1 MLGGNVEGL
10 DCATGAARIFAR
22 GIWMMGKAQASGR
35 AAAAVVC
42 VMVGLACVART
53 AVAQDARAV
62 EATAAPKAAT
72 EHAASAAD
80 DAQPEPTADPAQADA
95 ATQRSFAERVLRE
108 REVLGTRFRGHLFID
123 GLPVSPDGAQ
133 IGKSLELRRL
143 RLSFSRSLAFRWEV
157 VGAAEL
163 ASGRAELRDLFLRR
177 YFDRLGTITVGNQSE
192 PMGLEELTSQL
203 VRPLLESSMATA
215 LVPGRN
221 FGIVVGNRYGDFQYQ
236 AGVFGAGTEQEGRR
250 ELGTAFTGRLTHRS
264 VDAHGDVRHLGISLS
279 LRELKETENFRS
291 VPEVG
296 IGQEF
301 LVDTGSIENA
311 SRTRRAGIEYLETF
325 GRWSVRS
332 EIMGVRVE
340 RDSASEL
347 RFGGL
352 YVEAGW
358 VAWGDGTRYD
368 DGDAVQSRAAV
379 NSNAR
384 WGDAW
389 GRGNMSLSARLSR
402 IDLSDDDIN
411 GGTQTNLTLGAA
423 WDLSQRT
430 RIAANLVYFADLT
443 GPNAQ
448 AEQSTALAIRYQY
461 AW

>member
-1 MLGGNVEGL
+1 M
-10 DCATGAARIFAR
+10 
-22 GIWMMGKAQASGR
+22 
-35 AAAAVVC
+35 VC
-42 VMVGLACVART
+42 VMAGLACVTPAALAGNRGAADLAGAP
-53 AVAQDARAV
+53 AVAAHRAAGSV
-62 EATAAPKAAT
+62 ADEGQPAAT
-72 EHAASAAD
+72 PDQAQT
-80 DAQPEPTADPAQADA
+80 DAT
-95 ATQRSFAERVLRE
+95 TKRRFSERVLRE
-108 REVLGTRFRGHLFID
+108 REVLGTRFRGHLFVD

-143 RLSFSRSLAFRWEV
+143 RVSFSRSLAFRWEV

-163 ASGRAELRDLFLRR
+163 ASGRAELRDLFVRR

-264 VDAHGDVRHLGISLS
+264 IDEHGDVRHLGISLS
-279 LRELKETENFRS
+279 QRELAGSDNFRS

-301 LVDTGSIENA
+301 LVNTGTIENA
-311 SRTRRAGIEYLETF
+311 ATTRRLGIEYLETF
-325 GRWSVRS
+325 GRCSVRS
-332 EIMGVRVE
+332 EIMRVRVT
-340 RDSASEL
+340 RDTASEL
-347 RFGGL
+347 QFGGA

-358 VAWGDGTRYD
+358 VAWGDGARYN

-389 GRGNMSLSARLSR
+389 GRGNLSLSARLSR
-402 IDLSDDDIN
+402 IDLSDADIV

-430 RIAANLVYFADLT
+430 RIAANLVHFVDLT

>member
-1 MLGGNVEGL
+1 M
-10 DCATGAARIFAR
+10 
-22 GIWMMGKAQASGR
+22 
-35 AAAAVVC
+35 VC
-42 VMVGLACVART
+42 VIAGLACLAPAALAQGGGAADPAGSP
-53 AVAQDARAV
+53 AVAAGHAEAV
-62 EATAAPKAAT
+62 ADDGQAEATAA
-72 EHAASAAD
+72 
-80 DAQPEPTADPAQADA
+80 QAQADA
-95 ATQRSFAERVLRE
+95 ATKRSLAERILRE
-108 REVLGTRFRGHLFID
+108 REVLGTRFRGHLFVD
-123 GLPVSPDGAQ
+123 GLPISPDGAQ

-143 RLSFSRSLAFRWEV
+143 RLSFARSLAFRWEV
-157 VGAAEL
+157 VGTAEL
-163 ASGRAELRDLFLRR
+163 ASGRAELRDLYVRR

-203 VRPLLESSMATA
+203 VRPLLEPSMPIA

-221 FGIVVGNRYGDFQYQ
+221 FGIAMSNRYGDFHYQ

-264 VDAHGDVRHLGISLS
+264 IDAHGDVRHFGISLS
-279 LRELKETENFRS
+279 HRELEDTENFRS

-301 LVDTGSIENA
+301 LVNTGTIENA
-311 SRTRRAGIEYLETF
+311 SRTRRLGIEYLESF

-332 EIMGVRVE
+332 EITGVRVT
-340 RDSASEL
+340 RDAARQL
-347 RFGGL
+347 QFGGV

-358 VAWGDGTRYD
+358 VVWGDGARYN
-368 DGDAVQSRAAV
+368 DGTAVPSRAPV
-379 NSNAR
+379 NSDAA
-384 WGDAW
+384 WGNAW
-389 GRGNMSLSARLSR
+389 GRGNLTLSARLSR
-402 IDLSDDDIN
+402 IDLSDADIV

-430 RIAANLVYFADLT
+430 RIAANLVHFVDLT